1 MKSSRWLF
9 VLNALL
15 LVSLSSCLFANSAS
29 SQLINRP
36 IKKTE
41 TIAQNQSM
49 SPKLVQAN
57 TRFGFKL
64 YSEILK
70 QNNGK
75 NVFVSP
81 SSVAIA
87 LAMTYNG
94 ASGETKTA
102 MAKTLELQGLNLDEI
117 NQGHEDLK
125 ALLGQADPNVQVS
138 IANSIWARQ
147 DISFDPNFIQ
157 RNQKFY
163 DAKVTALDFAASATV
178 QTMNNWVKENT
189 RGKIDKIV
197 DRINPDQ
204 VMFLMNAVYF
214 KGKWTNEFDKNQ
226 TQERPFYLGDRTQK
240 QQPFMKQQGKYSY
253 YETDK
258 FQAISLPYGNERMSL
273 YVFLPKSNSNL
284 SQFEQTLTAENWQ
297 TWMDQFSK
305 RSGSIQLPRF
315 KMSYDTDLKD
325 ALSALGMRVAFNP
338 SQANFSNLSRDR
350 LSISDVKHKTFVEV
364 NEEGTEAA
372 ATTSVGIALTSA
384 PMPTE
389 PFNMIVDRPFF
400 CAIRD
405 NQSGEILF
413 MGSIQ
418 NPQ

>member
-1 MKSSRWLF
+1 MKTSRGLF
-9 VLNALL
+9 CLNLFL
-15 LVSLSSCLFANSAS
+15 LVSLSSSLFANSAS
-29 SQLINRP
+29 PQF
-36 IKKTE
+36 
-41 TIAQNQSM
+41 IAQPVKLPAQTQSM

-94 ASGETKTA
+94 ASGNTKTA

-117 NQGHEDLK
+117 NQAHEDLK
-125 ALLGQADPNVQVS
+125 ALLSQADPNVQVS

-147 DISFDPNFIQ
+147 DVSFNPSFVQ

-163 DAKVTALDFAASATV
+163 DATVTALDFGAPATV

-189 RGKIDKIV
+189 RGKIDKII
-197 DRINPDQ
+197 DRINPNQ
-204 VMFLMNAVYF
+204 ALFLMNAVYF
-214 KGKWTNEFDKNQ
+214 KGKWTNEFNQ
-226 TQERPFYLGDRTQK
+226 QQTEEKPFYLTDGSQK
-240 QQPFMKQQGKYSY
+240 QQPFMQQQGRYSY
-253 YETDK
+253 YETEK
-258 FQAISLPYGNERMSL
+258 FQAISLPYGNERVSL
-273 YVFLPKSNSNL
+273 YVFLPKSKSSL
-284 SQFEQTLTAENWQ
+284 SQFQQALTAENWQ
-297 TWMDQFSK
+297 TWIDQFSK

-315 KMSYDTDLKD
+315 KMSYDTDLKQ
-325 ALSALGMRVAFNP
+325 ALSALGMSVAFD
-338 SQANFSNLSRDR
+338 SQQADFSNLSNSP
-350 LSISDVKHKTFVEV
+350 LSISQVKHKTFVEV

-384 PMPTE
+384 PMPVE
-389 PFNMIVDRPFF
+389 PFKMIVDRPFF